1 MLNTQTDRLSSIHND
16 TKNILN
22 ILETTYFNIVF
33 IFLIF
38 FKIWHYITFD
48 MYEISNL
55 DDLKQEQMEQ
65 KLAYNHEIVKSFKSI
80 LRIAVHS
87 NMKQQKKCN
96 VEDA

>member
-1 MLNTQTDRLSSIHND
+1 
-16 TKNILN
+16 
-22 ILETTYFNIVF
+22 
-33 IFLIF
+33 
-38 FKIWHYITFD
+38 

-55 DDLKQEQMEQ
+55 DDLNQEQIEQ

-87 NMKQQKKCN
+87 SMKQQKKCN